1 MHYNAGP
8 FDLFTYI
15 TNPDVFK
22 VQKGMISLMTGPG
35 LGIDVN
41 EELIRKEDA
50 QYRAGQ
56 VNAWRN
62 PICKYSFL
70 LSSRKSDLC
79 IFHSSLGRGPD
90 GAIRE
95 W

>member
-8 FDLFTYI
+8 FDLLTYI

-22 VQKGMISLMTGPG
+22 VQTGMISLLEGPG

-41 EELIRKEDA
+41 EDMIRNEDA
-50 QYRAGQ
+50 HYRAGK

-62 PICKYSFL
+62 PICKHSFP
-70 LSSRKSDLC
+70 
-79 IFHSSLGRGPD
+79 RGV
-90 GAIRE
+90 IQT
-95 W
+95 